1 MAAFRVVS
9 RLRTS
14 HECGV
19 ISYTHGH
26 DGQTLLL
33 TDVVLAH
40 FGRHRQLTHRSKE
53 AGGQLFATFDHNR
66 IQIERATGPRPADRR
81 SLGTFIPNRI
91 AERREIKRLF
101 KKGLHYVG
109 DWHTHPQPRPSPS
122 STDIDSFQDMFRK
135 SRHRLASFVM
145 VIVGTVEPPEDMFV
159 ALITNERVEQ
169 LDPDDG
175 DY

>member
-1 MAAFRVVS
+1 MAAVRFMP

-19 ISYTHGH
+19 ISYTLGH

-53 AGGQLFATFDHNR
+53 AGGQLFAMFDQNR
-66 IQIERATGPRPADRR
+66 IQIERATGPRPSDRR

-109 DWHTHPQPRPSPS
+109 DWHTHPQLRPSPS
-122 STDIDSFQDMFRK
+122 STDIDSFQDMFHK
-135 SRHRLASFVM
+135 SRHKLATFVM
-145 VIVGTVEPPEDMFV
+145 VIVGAVEPPEGIFV
-159 ALITNERVEQ
+159 GLITKDRVDQ
-169 LDPDDG
+169 LAPDDDG
-175 DY
+175 Y